1 MKLFSKGESLFRNTI
16 RKGEVDR
23 DLTEEVSSYVEL
35 LTEKKMKEGMNQEEA
50 RRAALLEVGGVEQV
64 KEEVRANRAGFAIE
78 TFFQD
83 VRYGLRSLGKKP
95 GFTFTAIVA
104 LALGIGAN
112 TAIFSVI
119 NGVLLRS
126 LDYTQAD
133 RVTMIWERSAQ
144 QPEHQNVVSP
154 ANFLDWQKASRS
166 FEKMA
171 AVWDARLNFTG
182 SGEPIE
188 VQAQIVS
195 AGFFPTLGVP
205 PLIGRWF
212 TEGEDRAGNNLVAI
226 LSHKL
231 WQERFGGNAAVLGQ
245 KVTISGRIFTII
257 GVMPPGFHFLN
268 EQVQVWRPIALDP
281 AEDFRKTSG
290 RFLRCV
296 GKLAPGVTLQQAQ
309 SELNVIARQLEQQ
322 YPIYNT
328 GWGVSLVP
336 IREQIVGDVR
346 PTLFVLLAAVAF
358 VLLIA
363 CANVA
368 NLLLARAASR
378 QRELALRAA
387 LGATRNRLLRQLL
400 TESVLLALCGG
411 IVGIALAYWGVE
423 LLKAFGPDN
432 IPRLREISID
442 PRVLLF
448 TFAISLFT
456 GIAFGLVP
464 ALQASRA
471 DVNDALKEGGRG
483 STGGRSLLRNVFVV
497 AEVSLALVLLIG
509 AGLMIRSFMRLQQVK
524 TGFESDRVLTM
535 RVQLPGAKYKD
546 DQQRLAFFRQAQE
559 RIAALPGVK
568 TIGSINFL
576 PLSGMASNTAFNV
589 VGRPEAPPGQ
599 EPGTEVRVINGDYF
613 GAMAIPLLKGRL
625 FDERDGP
632 NSRVTIINETMA
644 RKYFPNEDPIGK
656 QLAISWAPPE
666 PGQPKPL
673 DEIIGVVGD
682 TRETSL
688 DRDPNSAIYWPLAR
702 ESYQFMTFIIRG
714 AIDPTQLVA
723 SVQRE
728 IRAID
733 PDQPVAD
740 VRTLDQ
746 VVAKSIARPRFD
758 MMLLGIFA
766 AVALVLASVGLYG
779 VMNYSA
785 TQRTQEIGIRMALGA
800 KPGDILRLVVG
811 HGMKLTVAGIVI
823 GVIASL
829 ALTRV
834 MTNLL
839 FGVTATD
846 LPTFLG
852 VSALLTAVALL
863 ANYIPAR
870 RATRVNPVTALRY
883 E

>member
-1 MKLFSKGESLFRNTI
+1 MSLFSKSGSLIRNTM
-16 RKGEVDR
+16 RKERIDH
-23 DLTEEVSSYVEL
+23 DLSEEVGSYVEL
-35 LTEKKMKEGMNQEEA
+35 LTEKNMKEGMSETEA
-50 RRAALLEVGGVEQV
+50 RRAALIKIGGVEQV
-64 KEEVRANRAGFAIE
+64 KEEVRSGRAGFAIE

-83 VRYGLRSLGKKP
+83 LRYGFRSLRKKP
-95 GFTFTAIVA
+95 GFTLTAIIA

-126 LDYTQAD
+126 LDYARPD
-133 RVTMIWERSAQ
+133 RIVMIWERFAQ
-144 QPEHQNVVSP
+144 NPEHQNVVSP
-154 ANFLDWQKASRS
+154 ANFLDWQKTSRS

-171 AVWDARLNFTG
+171 AVWDLRQNITG
-182 SGEPIE
+182 SGDPIE
-188 VQAQIVS
+188 VHAQFVS
-195 AGFFPTLGVP
+195 AGFFPTLGVRP
-205 PLIGRWF
+205 FIGRWF
-212 TEGEDRAGNNLVAI
+212 TDEEDRPGGNLVAI
-226 LSHKL
+226 LSHKI
-231 WQERFGGNAAVLGQ
+231 WQERFGGDNAVLGQ
-245 KVTISGRIFTII
+245 QVPISGRLLTIV

-268 EQVQVWRPIALDP
+268 DEVQIWRPIAFDP
-281 AEDFRKTSG
+281 AQDYRKTSG
-290 RFLRCV
+290 RFLKCV
-296 GKLAPGVTLQQAQ
+296 GRLAPGATLEQAQ
-309 SELNVIARQLEQQ
+309 SELNVIASQLAQQ
-322 YPIYNT
+322 YPSYNAT
-328 GWGVSLVP
+328 WSVSLTP

-346 PTLFVLLAAVAF
+346 HTLLVLLAAVAF

-411 IVGIALAYWGVE
+411 MVGIALAYWGVE
-423 LLKAFGPDN
+423 LLKRFGPDN
-432 IPRLREISID
+432 IPRLHDISID

-448 TFAISLFT
+448 TFAISLLT

-471 DVNDALKEGGRG
+471 DVNDALKEGARG
-483 STGGRSLLRNVFVV
+483 STGGRGALRNLFVV

-509 AGLMIRSFMRLQQVK
+509 AGLMIRSFMRLHQVK
-524 TGFESDRVLTM
+524 TGFESNRVLTM
-535 RVQLPGAKYKD
+535 RVQLPGAKYKE
-546 DQQRLAFFRQAQE
+546 DQQRLAFFKQAQE
-559 RIAALPGVK
+559 RISSLPGVK
-568 TIGSINFL
+568 VVGSINFL
-576 PLSGMASNTAFNV
+576 PLTGMASNTAFHV
-589 VGRPEAPPGQ
+589 VGQPQAAPGQ
-599 EPGTEVRVINGDYF
+599 EPGTEVRVISGAYF
-613 GAMAIPLLKGRL
+613 GAMGIPLLKGRL
-625 FDERDGP
+625 FDEHDGP
-632 NSRVTIINETMA
+632 DSRVTIINETMA

-656 QLAISWAPPE
+656 QLSISWAPPE
-666 PGQPKPL
+666 EGKPQPI

-682 TRETSL
+682 TRETAL
-688 DRDPNSAIYWPLAR
+688 DHDPNPAIYWPLDR
-702 ESYQFMTFIIRG
+702 ESYQFMTFIIRS
-714 AIDPTQLVA
+714 AIEPTQLVA

-728 IRAID
+728 IRAMD
-733 PDQPVAD
+733 PDQPLAD
-740 VRTLDQ
+740 VRTLEQ

-800 KPGDILRLVVG
+800 KSGDILRLVVG
-811 HGMKLTVAGIVI
+811 HGMKLTFAGIVI
-823 GVIASL
+823 GIIASL

-846 LPTFLG
+846 LTTFFA
-852 VSALLTAVALL
+852 VSTMLTVVALL

-870 RATRVNPVTALRY
+870 RVTRINPVVALRY

>member
-1 MKLFSKGESLFRNTI
+1 MSFFSRSGSLIRNTL
-16 RKGEVDR
+16 RKGEIDR
-23 DLTEEVSSYVEL
+23 DLTEELNAYLEL
-35 LTEKKMKEGMNQEEA
+35 LTEKKMKEGMNQKEA
-50 RRAALLEVGGVEQV
+50 RRAALLEIGGVEQV
-64 KEEVRANRAGFAIE
+64 KEQVRAKRVGFGLE
-78 TFFQD
+78 TLLRD
-83 VRYGLRSLGKKP
+83 LRYGLRSLGKKP
-95 GFTFTAIVA
+95 GFTLTAIIA

-112 TAIFSVI
+112 TAIFSVV

-126 LDYTQAD
+126 FDYAHSD
-133 RVTMIWERSAQ
+133 RITMIWERFAQ
-144 QPEHQNVVSP
+144 QADHKNVVSP
-154 ANFLDWQKASRS
+154 ANFLDWQKRSRS
-166 FEKMA
+166 FERMA
-171 AVWDARLNFTG
+171 AVWDARMNFSG

-195 AGFFPTLGVP
+195 AAFFPVLGVQP
-205 PLIGRWF
+205 FIGRWF
-212 TEGEDRAGNNLVAI
+212 TEAEEQAGNNLVVI
-226 LSHKL
+226 LSHQL
-231 WQERFGGNAAVLGQ
+231 WQERFGADNSVLGQ
-245 KVTISGRIFTII
+245 KVTISGRIYTIV

-268 EQVQVWRPIALDP
+268 EQVQIWRPIALDP

-296 GKLAPGVTLQQAQ
+296 GRLAPGVSLQQAQ
-309 SELNVIARQLEQQ
+309 SEMNVITRQLEQQ
-322 YPIYNT
+322 YPAYNT
-328 GWGVSLVP
+328 GWGVWLVP

-346 PTLFVLLAAVAF
+346 PILFVLLAAVGF

-368 NLLLARAASR
+368 NLLLARAAAR

-400 TESVLLALCGG
+400 TESMLLSLCGA
-411 IVGIALAYWGVE
+411 IVGVGLAYWGVA

-448 TFAISLFT
+448 TFAISLIT
-456 GIAFGLVP
+456 GVAFGLVP

-471 DVNDALKEGGRG
+471 DMNDALKEGSRG
-483 STGGRSLLRNVFVV
+483 STGGRSVLRNIFVIS
-497 AEVSLALVLLIG
+497 EVSLALVLLVG
-509 AGLMIRSFMRLQQVK
+509 AGLMIRSFLRLHQMK
-524 TGFESDRVLTM
+524 TGFESDRVLTL
-535 RVQLPGAKYKD
+535 RVQLPGAKYPD
-546 DQQRLAFFRQAQE
+546 DQKRLTFFKEAQQ
-559 RIAALPGVK
+559 RIATLPGVK
-568 TIGSINFL
+568 TIGAINFL
-576 PLSGMASNTAFNV
+576 PLTGMASSTAFNI
-589 VGRPEAPPGQ
+589 VGQPEAPHGQ

-613 GAMAIPLLKGRL
+613 GAMGIPLLKGRL

-632 NSRVTIINETMA
+632 SSRVTIINETMA
-644 RKYFPNEDPIGK
+644 RKFFPNENPIGK
-656 QLAISWAPPE
+656 QLAILWAPPE
-666 PGQPKPL
+666 PGKPKPI

-688 DRDPNSAIYWPLAR
+688 DRDPNAAIYWPLAR
-702 ESYQFMTFIIRG
+702 ESYQFMTLIVRS
-714 AIDPTQLVA
+714 AVDPIQLVA
-723 SVQRE
+723 SIQRE

-740 VRTLDQ
+740 VHTLDQ

-758 MMLLGIFA
+758 TMLLGIFA
-766 AVALVLASVGLYG
+766 GVALLLASVGLYA

-800 KPGDILRLVVG
+800 KPSDILRLVVG

-823 GVIASL
+823 GIAASL
-829 ALTRV
+829 ALTR
-834 MTNLL
+834 MMASLL

-852 VSALLTAVALL
+852 VSALLAAVAFL
-863 ANYIPAR
+863 ANYIPAH
-870 RATRVNPVTALRY
+870 RATRVNPVVALRY

>member
-1 MKLFSKGESLFRNTI
+1 MSLFSRSGSLIRNTL
-16 RKGEVDR
+16 RKQRIDR
-23 DLTEEVSSYVEL
+23 DLTEEVGCYVEL
-35 LTEKKMKEGMNQEEA
+35 LTEKNMKQGINEEEA
-50 RRAALLEVGGVEQV
+50 RRAAMVEVGGVEQV
-64 KEEVRANRAGFAIE
+64 KEEVRSNRAGFAIE

-83 VRYGLRSLGKKP
+83 VRYGLRSLRKKP
-95 GFTFTAIVA
+95 GFTVTAVIA

-126 LDYTQAD
+126 LDYAQPD
-133 RVTMIWERSAQ
+133 RTVMIWERFAQ

-154 ANFLDWQKASRS
+154 ANFLDWQKSSRS
-166 FEKMA
+166 FEKIA
-171 AVWDARLNFTG
+171 AVWDVRQNFTG
-182 SGEPIE
+182 SGDPIE
-188 VQAQIVS
+188 VHAQFVT
-195 AGFFPTLGVP
+195 AGFFPTLGVQ

-212 TEGEDRAGNNLVAI
+212 TENEDHEGANLVAI
-226 LSHKL
+226 LSYKL
-231 WQERFGGNAAVLGQ
+231 WQERFGGNNAVLGQ
-245 KVTISGRIFTII
+245 QVTISGRLFTII
-257 GVMPPGFHFLN
+257 GVMPPGFYFLDD
-268 EQVQVWRPIALDP
+268 QVQVWRPIALDP
-281 AEDFRKTSG
+281 ARDYRKTSG

-296 GKLAPGVTLQQAQ
+296 GQLAPGVSLEQAQ
-309 SELNVIARQLEQQ
+309 SELNVITKQLEQQ
-322 YPIYNT
+322 YPTYNT
-328 GWGVSLVP
+328 GWSVSLTP

-346 PTLFVLLAAVAF
+346 PILLVLLAAVAF

-387 LGATRNRLLRQLL
+387 LGATRNRLMRQLL

-411 IVGIALAYWGVE
+411 LVGIAFAYWGVG

-442 PRVLLF
+442 PRALLF
-448 TFAISLFT
+448 TFAISLLT
-456 GIAFGLVP
+456 GVAFGLVP

-471 DVNDALKEGGRG
+471 DVNDALKEGMRG
-483 STGGRSLLRNVFVV
+483 STGGPSALRSVFVV

-509 AGLMIRSFMRLQQVK
+509 AGLMIRSFMRLHQVK

-535 RVQLPGAKYKD
+535 RVQLPGAKYKE
-546 DQQRLAFFRQAQE
+546 DQQRLAFFKQAQE
-559 RIAALPGVK
+559 RVATLPGVK
-568 TIGSINFL
+568 TVGSINFL
-576 PLSGMASNTAFNV
+576 PLSGMASNTAFNI
-589 VGRPEAPPGQ
+589 VGRPEFPPGQ
-599 EPGTEVRVINGDYF
+599 EPSTEVRVISGAYF

-632 NSRVTIINETMA
+632 DSRVTIINETMA
-644 RKYFPNEDPIGK
+644 RKFFPNENPIGK
-656 QLAISWAPPE
+656 QLAILWAPPE
-666 PGQPKPL
+666 PGKPQPL
-673 DEIIGVVGD
+673 DEIVGVVGD
-682 TRETSL
+682 TRETAL
-688 DRDPNSAIYWPLAR
+688 ERDPNPAIYWPLDR
-702 ESYQFMTFIIRG
+702 ESYGFMTLIIRS

-723 SVQRE
+723 SVERE
-728 IRAID
+728 IRGID

-740 VRTLDQ
+740 VRTLDA

-758 MMLLGIFA
+758 TMLLGIFA

-800 KPGDILRLVVG
+800 KTGDILRLVVG
-811 HGMKLTVAGIVI
+811 HGMKLTFAGIAL

-834 MTNLL
+834 MSNLL
-839 FGVTATD
+839 FGITATD
-846 LPTFLG
+846 LPTFIG
-852 VSALLTAVALL
+852 VSAVLTFVALL

-870 RATRVNPVTALRY
+870 RATRVNPVVALRY